1 MINHMLKVATY
12 GLEYFGLYY
21 GTYRGFVK
29 ANNDPN
35 NMGRLK
41 IHCPTV
47 HGDLFPD
54 HWALPVTPYA
64 GKNFGFWAIPD
75 VGEMVHV
82 RFDHGRLD
90 HPMWEG
96 GWWGQNETTPDMS
109 QSNVVLATKEG
120 LKVVLKRSSRE
131 ILIQQDNGN
140 SVLIDGSRITL
151 NHHGDVSIT
160 AQGAVN
166 ITAQN
171 PVRLT
176 APEVDVMGNLSVMG
190 NLTLTN
196 PISGQ
201 PGAVI
206 GDISVQGKVTSSGEG
221 IFAGHSVS
229 THVHSGVQSGASN
242 TGTPIG

>member
-1 MINHMLKVATY
+1 MLGSGYTSASITADSTTPCGKVA
-12 GLEYFGLYY
+12 GGV
-21 GTYRGFVK
+21 RGK
-29 ANNDPN
+29 LLLTWYP
-35 NMGRLK
+35 
-41 IHCPTV
+41 I
-47 HGDLFPD
+47 
-54 HWALPVTPYA
+54 
-64 GKNFGFWAIPD
+64 
-75 VGEMVHV
+75 
-82 RFDHGRLD
+82 
-90 HPMWEG
+90 
-96 GWWGQNETTPDMS
+96 
-109 QSNVVLATKEG
+109 NVVLATKEG
-120 LKVVLKRSSRE
+120 LKSSSSRESKE